1 MIETGEE
8 GVFFVISRGLN
19 DRELEVAAM
28 AYKAITTRVGMY
40 SVSKQLLD

>member
-1 MIETGEE
+1 MIETGEV
-8 GVFFVISRGLN
+8 GVFFAINRGLN
-19 DRELEVAAM
+19 DRELEVTAK